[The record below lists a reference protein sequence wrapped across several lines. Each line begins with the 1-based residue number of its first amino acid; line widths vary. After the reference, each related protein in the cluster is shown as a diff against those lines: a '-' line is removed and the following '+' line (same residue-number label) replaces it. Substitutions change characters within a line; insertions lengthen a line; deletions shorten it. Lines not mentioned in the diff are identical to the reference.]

1 METKFI
7 LASGNRHKAEEIT
20 AILGDGFEVSL
31 MDGSV
36 EIIEDGETFE
46 ENAVKKAM
54 TIAKATG
61 RAAIADDSGLCVDFL
76 GGVPGVRTARYAG
89 EHATNEQ
96 NIDKL
101 LGALKGVP
109 EDKRGA
115 RFVCVIAAV
124 FPDEDFKCYTFR
136 GECEGRIATAR
147 AGGGGFGYDPI
158 FYVEKYGCTMAQLG
172 ADIKNKI
179 SHRAAALT
187 KLAEFLNTRR

>member
-1 METKFI
+1 MKTKFI
-7 LASGNRHKAEEIT
+7 LASGNRHKAEEIA
-20 AILGDGFEVSL
+20 AILGEGFGVSL
-31 MDGSV
+31 MDSSV

-76 GGVPGVRTARYAG
+76 GGAPGVHTARYAG
-89 EHATNEQ
+89 EHATSEQ
-96 NIDKL
+96 NINKL
-101 LGALKGVP
+101 LDALEGVP
-109 EDKRGA
+109 ENKRGA
-115 RFVCVIAAV
+115 KFVCVIAAV
-124 FPDEDFKCYTFR
+124 FPDEDFKCRTFR
-136 GECEGRIATAR
+136 GECEGRITTSR
-147 AGGGGFGYDPI
+147 AGESGFGYDPI

-172 ADIKNKI
+172 ADTKNKI